1 MLTWKKIMGW
11 LVLSVLTTGLIVGC
25 SLSASNDSGESPAG
39 GSSPS
44 LSVSDC
50 RVIKH
55 DAGETEVCGQL
66 QKVAVL
72 SVHTLDLLL
81 SLDMQPAG
89 YAPPLNTYR
98 GEVFDNPAQQ
108 IPYLGDRTTTQ
119 PVNLGGS
126 GEPSLEKLAALKPD
140 LIVGEAGRNAKNY
153 DLLSQIAPT
162 LLWRNRTA
170 KGQWRNS
177 LRKIAAT
184 LGRDEKAEVV
194 IQQYETL
201 IADVRADLAD
211 VVAAHPTMLLLGA
224 NQLDEGIYAISA
236 DSYLGELLGGLGFQL
251 IPEAS
256 SDDNPNAPISI
267 ETLPSLDDADTIIIL
282 GYNLNV
288 SDQALENLSQ
298 AADKSL
304 SDWLET
310 HQVQT
315 IKQSWKA
322 NAIAQSLT
330 ASQENRVYFATY
342 YKWNGLNGPI
352 GAELIL
358 KQLRQ
363 FLLND

>member
-1 MLTWKKIMGW
+1 ML
-11 LVLSVLTTGLIVGC
+11 SFLTAGLIIGC
-25 SLSASNDSGESPAG
+25 SLSASNDSGESSAG
-39 GSSPS
+39 GSLP
-44 LSVSDC
+44 LSSFSDC

-55 DAGETEVCGQL
+55 DAGETEVCGQP
-66 QKVAVL
+66 QKVAAL
-72 SVHTLDLLL
+72 SVHALDLLL
-81 SLDMQPAG
+81 SLGMQPAG

-119 PVNLGGS
+119 PINLGGS

-140 LIVGEAGRNAKNY
+140 LIVGGAGRNANSY

-170 KGQWRNS
+170 NGQWRNN
-177 LRKIAAT
+177 LRTIAAA
-184 LGRDEKAEVV
+184 LGREEEAEAV
-194 IQQYETL
+194 IQQYDAL

-224 NQLDEGIYAISA
+224 NRLDEGIYAISA

-256 SDDNPNAPISI
+256 PDDTPNAPISI
-267 ETLPSLDDADTIIIL
+267 ETLPLLDDADTIIIL
-282 GYNLNV
+282 GYDLNV
-288 SDQALENLSQ
+288 SNQALENLSQ
-298 AADKSL
+298 AAYKSL

-315 IKQSWKA
+315 IKQDWEA

-358 KQLRQ
+358 GQLRQ
-363 FLLND
+363 FLLTDNTKP